1 MNIKKLLVVLV
12 SVLLVV
18 SLCSCGWNE
27 SEADMAEN
35 DNRMVLV
42 FNDGWCTIYADTET
56 GCQYVS
62 RANAGTCLMVDAD
75 GNPLLYDFRLGE

>member
-1 MNIKKLLVVLV
+1 MNIKKILIVLIC
-12 SVLLVV
+12 VLLIV
-18 SLCSCGWNE
+18 SLVSCGWNE
-27 SEADMAEN
+27 SEIDNDRN

-42 FNDGWCTIYADTET
+42 FNDGWCVIYADTKT

-75 GNPLLYDFRLGE
+75 GKPLLYDFG